1 MGLQYARK
9 EKSLLQQQQETT
21 DIVVKN
27 KVLLSSYTGES
38 FFRGYLWIS
47 YFFRFP
53 LKHSSFTAHKLIS
66 TFWALLHY
74 KRDINSVLQ
83 K

>member
-9 EKSLLQQQQETT
+9 EKSLQQQEETT

-27 KVLLSSYTGES
+27 KILLSSHTGES
-38 FFRGYLWIS
+38 FLRGYLLIS

>member
-9 EKSLLQQQQETT
+9 EKKLQQQQETT

-38 FFRGYLWIS
+38 FFRGYLRIS

-53 LKHSSFTAHKLIS
+53 LKHSSFTVHKLIS
-66 TFWALLHY
+66 TFWALSHY